1 MNREDNLRW
10 FHGRLARE
18 DAERELREGLSF
30 ENRLFSITIY
40 ITYDILFL

>member
-18 DAERELREGLSF
+18 DAERELREGLLSK
-30 ENRLFSITIY
+30 NRLFSITIY
-40 ITYDILFL
+40 ITFDISFL